1 MILPSKRESAM
12 TQNIAPLYFVECDFG
27 SLGTEFVAIDRNRSS
42 FNQVVIDIIDGQIE
56 DVLKVLEVYEDEGTC
71 RDVTEDVAR
80 AVFNASEP
88 ELDWQGVPTFG
99 GLQDFLETNLG
110 RGVVERALGEAV
122 S

>member
-1 MILPSKRESAM
+1 M
-12 TQNIAPLYFVECDFG
+12 TPNIAPLFFVECDFG
-27 SLGTEFVAIDRNRSS
+27 ELGKQFIECDRNRSS

-56 DVLKVLEVYEDEGTC
+56 DVIRVLEVYEDEGTC

-80 AVFNASEP
+80 AVFNGTEP

-99 GLQDFLETNLG
+99 GIQDFLEVNLG